1 MAQALGKWVSP
12 KTVNMYK
19 YTLIYSFIFTSLY
32 IRTNGKRKHGDMP
45 TSENKKAKKESSD
58 SSDSR
63 YNRQSRRSNLTTF
76 KLKYKTIIK
85 DKKERM
91 GVAS

>member
-1 MAQALGKWVSP
+1 
-12 KTVNMYK
+12 
-19 YTLIYSFIFTSLY
+19 
-32 IRTNGKRKHGDMP
+32 MP

-91 GVAS
+91 GVAF